1 MDYKYI
7 EQLIERYWNGETS
20 LEEEQ
25 ILRAFFH
32 QKEIPASLFRYK
44 VFFTYED
51 IEKQKGLG
59 DDFDAKILKKIEHP
73 AIKAKRLTLRSRLMP
88 LMKAAAMVAVVMLI
102 GMIAEHSMDRQGES
116 MIYVHDE
123 YSETSSEPEVA
134 VQQTVSEDSVKTMVV
149 EDEEDIGEEK

>member
-7 EQLIERYWNGETS
+7 EQLVERYWNGETS

-25 ILRAFFH
+25 ILRAFFR
-32 QKEIPASLFRYK
+32 QKEIPTSLLCYK
-44 VFFTYED
+44 VIFAYED
-51 IEKQKGLG
+51 REKQKGLG
-59 DDFDAKILKKIEHP
+59 DDFDAKILEKIEIP
-73 AIKAKRLTLRSRLMP
+73 TIKAKRLTLRSRLMP

-102 GMIAEHSMDRQGES
+102 GMIAEHSMDKQGES

-134 VQQTVSEDSVKTMVV
+134 VQQTAPEDSVKIMAV
-149 EDEEDIGEEK
+149 EDEEDISKEK